1 MWIVRFSVVMPLFL
15 DLIINTFFY
24 LELGLGLELGLV
36 LGLGIELGLGGGYAI
51 GSSSYRYRCSYHTTF
66 ISVV

>member
-1 MWIVRFSVVMPLFL
+1 MPLFL

-36 LGLGIELGLGGGYAI
+36 LGLGVELGLGGGYAI

>member
-36 LGLGIELGLGGGYAI
+36 LGLGVELGLGGGYAI